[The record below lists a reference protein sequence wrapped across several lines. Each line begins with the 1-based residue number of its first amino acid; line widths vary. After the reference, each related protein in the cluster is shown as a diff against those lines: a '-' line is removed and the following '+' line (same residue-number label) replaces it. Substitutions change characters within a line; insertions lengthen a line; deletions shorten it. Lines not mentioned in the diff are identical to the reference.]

1 MDRMQPESFPW
12 RSLGT
17 LLVDEGL
24 LTEVQLDLALA
35 EQRRSGRLLGQ
46 ILVDFGYVTGLA
58 LARVLAEQHGVQLL
72 TESLGE
78 QEDTPVARTTAAAV
92 SWVVLGKLLVQKGF
106 VKEAE
111 LEQALAEQG
120 RHPGSRLGEIL
131 VARGYLSGAALAR
144 ALAEQHGVD
153 LGPEPGLEDVEAVL
167 KASVDGE
174 PSYVVC
180 KVSSMQSYQKLSV
193 LYESPNF
200 LEATDFAFEYVD
212 EHEPEALE
220 IQRTDG
226 AEQETVWTYSAARA
240 AAMAADRKDLVETF
254 GFDPTTWG
262 GSARRG

>member
-1 MDRMQPESFPW
+1 MQPESFPW
-12 RSLGT
+12 RSLGR

-78 QEDTPVARTTAAAV
+78 REDPPVARTTAAAV
-92 SWVVLGKLLVQKGF
+92 RWVVLGELLVQKGF

-131 VARGYLSGAALAR
+131 VARGYLSGAPLPR
-144 ALAEQHGVD
+144 APPEQHGGD
-153 LGPEPGLEDVEAVL
+153 LAPGPRP
-167 KASVDGE
+167 
-174 PSYVVC
+174 
-180 KVSSMQSYQKLSV
+180 Q
-193 LYESPNF
+193 
-200 LEATDFAFEYVD
+200 
-212 EHEPEALE
+212 
-220 IQRTDG
+220 
-226 AEQETVWTYSAARA
+226 
-240 AAMAADRKDLVETF
+240 DL
-254 GFDPTTWG
+254 
-262 GSARRG
+262 